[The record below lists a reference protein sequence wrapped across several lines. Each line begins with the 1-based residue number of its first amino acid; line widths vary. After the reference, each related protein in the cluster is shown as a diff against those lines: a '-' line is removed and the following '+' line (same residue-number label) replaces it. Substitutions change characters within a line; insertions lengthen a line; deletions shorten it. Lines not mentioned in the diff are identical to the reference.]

1 MRFEVAAPGRREFA
15 AAHDAAA
22 KDTKFSYHAW
32 RPMTAIRASDPG
44 SMWTALLPVPM
55 HPEYP
60 RAHCGIGTAAS
71 TVMQG
76 LFGSGPFPFSAAA
89 LPNVAPR
96 GFGSF
101 REFEEE
107 EAISRIYGGVHYP
120 WSNGVG
126 ELVGKQ
132 VGEKVLGA
140 LRPRAEGAGGDL
152 RRNGPYRADTHAGV
166 TRLGPR
172 NPAESGSFD
181 S

>member
-1 MRFEVAAPGRREFA
+1 MALLNFTTL
-15 AAHDAAA
+15 DAQIAIW
-22 KDTKFSYHAW
+22 DTKFNYHAW
-32 RPMTAIRASDPG
+32 RPVTAIRASDPT
-44 SMWTALLPVPM
+44 STWTALLPEPM

-60 RAHCGIGTAAS
+60 CAHCGIGTAAS

-89 LPNVAPR
+89 VPNVAPR
-96 GFGSF
+96 TFGSF

-107 EAISRIYGGVHYP
+107 EAISRIYGGVHYR

-140 LRPRAEGAGGDL
+140 LRPK
-152 RRNGPYRADTHAGV
+152 
-166 TRLGPR
+166 
-172 NPAESGSFD
+172 S
-181 S
+181 